1 MWRLEVRFPAD
12 MPSIGTNRY
21 HYVTPASVWCQR
33 RQVQCVLGVEGEAS
47 WSGGVGA
54 EEKGK
59 AVLRSQRENESWAL
73 SLLFSNL
80 QKSVCQA

>member
-1 MWRLEVRFPAD
+1 M
-12 MPSIGTNRY
+12 
-21 HYVTPASVWCQR
+21 
-33 RQVQCVLGVEGEAS
+33 QCVLGVEGEVS
-47 WSGGVGA
+47 WFGGVGA

-80 QKSVCQA
+80 QKSVFQA

>member
-1 MWRLEVRFPAD
+1 M
-12 MPSIGTNRY
+12 
-21 HYVTPASVWCQR
+21 
-33 RQVQCVLGVEGEAS
+33 GVEGEAS
-47 WSGGVGA
+47 WFRGVRA
-54 EEKGK
+54 EEKEKEK